1 MTPGRCPNQPSPR
14 WQRISLLVFREP
26 GRHSSCERC
35 LHPQLGDR
43 GLVIPGLSS
52 QPDQLGPLGL
62 AQRRIRVLPGFRGLS
77 CHLHP
82 LAQGHLM
89 DADVAGDLSDR
100 TAAVNDESY
109 RLLLVLRRKCAA
121 CRTHF
126 SFSRRIGQL
135 SRVSTEAGTV
145 HTVPPEVHAKT
156 AQKHDYPSQ
165 SHRRSYARR
174 SAAER
179 PADQDHHD
187 GRGGRRRRDHQDRLL
202 PARLRTGTRARR
214 VRGYRPAPP
223 LHRGR
228 PIWAASMVILDA
240 SRRHQPWPTGWDT
253 APSAPWSAPGP
264 PLAFVGS
271 YELLMTLVRTQPGA
285 SEQEPVGSATRQAS
299 PGPEHGAPPS
309 PEQEPTVEQTVQAW
323 HDAGRSQRAIARELS
338 IDRPKVRQIIDQTH
352 AA

>member
-89 DADVAGDLSDR
+89 DADVPGDLSDR

-126 SFSRRIGQL
+126 SLSRQIGAAKPGVHRSGYGPYLLRYPVESAAAAEAAILSDPSPSRRIAWK
-135 SRVSTEAGTV
+135 SCSN
-145 HTVPPEVHAKT
+145 
-156 AQKHDYPSQ
+156 SQ
-165 SHRRSYARR
+165 
-174 SAAER
+174 
-179 PADQDHHD
+179 
-187 GRGGRRRRDHQDRLL
+187 
-202 PARLRTGTRARR
+202 
-214 VRGYRPAPP
+214 
-223 LHRGR
+223 
-228 PIWAASMVILDA
+228 
-240 SRRHQPWPTGWDT
+240 PT
-253 APSAPWSAPGP
+253 
-264 PLAFVGS
+264 LA
-271 YELLMTLVRTQPGA
+271 A
-285 SEQEPVGSATRQAS
+285 SEQPPTHS
-299 PGPEHGAPPS
+299 PMTWKSYPNS
-309 PEQEPTVEQTVQAW
+309 QPTLAA
-323 HDAGRSQRAIARELS
+323 DF
-338 IDRPKVRQIIDQTH
+338 KV
-352 AA
+352 